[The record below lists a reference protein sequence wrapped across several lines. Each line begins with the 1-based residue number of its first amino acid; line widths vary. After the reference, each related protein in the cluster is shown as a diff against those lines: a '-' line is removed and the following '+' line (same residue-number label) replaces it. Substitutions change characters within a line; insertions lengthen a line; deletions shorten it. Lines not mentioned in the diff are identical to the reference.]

1 MHREENDANFW
12 NRHFQHRCGFRSVHF
27 RHRKVEKNQIR
38 LECSCFFYGLE
49 PVGGFTANGY
59 IGPSCE
65 NVFDR
70 LSNET
75 AVVGDQQLLWHK
87 QISVLRVRS
96 SRYPVFNVG
105 NPTFIEIDELQW
117 LKAQS
122 SALLEDDSFVSVEQD
137 AIFDVPADG
146 SGENYFFDVAA
157 LFHQVVDRVAVRYP
171 FDALFDDGAV
181 IEHFGDIVG
190 CGANDFHAAIEG
202 LLMGLCADECGQ
214 EGMMDIDDLLG
225 ELCDEIRGKHL
236 HVASQD
242 DEFDIVL
249 AKQFDLLPFCLRLV
263 FLGNGNHAIG
273 NAIKVCVGLRVG
285 MIADYQGDFAGEF
298 AGALPVEQ
306 IDEAVIVFGN
316 KNGHARTVVRGGD
329 APLNGKL
336 LGDGSKPFWKI
347 LEVELETCEIPFDAR
362 EIETF
367 DAGLV
372 LLEMKDV
379 AAVPVNEIRDCG
391 IEALSIRAPQ

>member
-1 MHREENDANFW
+1 MDFNDLN
-12 NRHFQHRCGFRSVHF
+12 
-27 RHRKVEKNQIR
+27 
-38 LECSCFFYGLE
+38 
-49 PVGGFTANGY
+49 
-59 IGPSCE
+59 
-65 NVFDR
+65 
-70 LSNET
+70 
-75 AVVGDQQLLWHK
+75 
-87 QISVLRVRS
+87 
-96 SRYPVFNVG
+96 SR
-105 NPTFIEIDELQW
+105 
-117 LKAQS
+117 S
-122 SALLEDDSFVSVEQD
+122 SALLEDDSLVSVEQD

-146 SGENYFFDVAA
+146 SGENYLFDVAA
-157 LFHQVVDRVAVRYP
+157 LFHQVVDRVAVRYA
-171 FDALFDDGAV
+171 FDALLDDGAV
-181 IEHFGDIVG
+181 VEDFGDIVG
-190 CGANDFHAAIEG
+190 CGANDFHAAVEG

-263 FLGNGNHAIG
+263 VLGNGNHAIG

-306 IDEAVIVFGN
+306 VDETVIVFGY
-316 KNGHARTVVRGGD
+316 KNGYARAVVRGGD

-336 LGDGSKPFWKI
+336 FGDGSKPFGKVFQ
-347 LEVELETCEIPFDAR
+347 VEFETCEIPFDAC
-362 EIETF
+362 EIGTF
-367 DAGLV
+367 QAGLV

-379 AAVPVNEIRDCG
+379 ATMPVDEIRDCG
-391 IEALSIRAPQ
+391 IEAFAIRAPQQEDSAVLQVSIPRIGGHFTSLRGASFRV